1 VASRSFSADGSDPQ
15 GLAVTSFLLLVKVSW
30 RNVWRNPRG
39 TLLTALALG
48 LGLALLLISL
58 GLLDGGHEQTIANGV
73 RFGPGHVVIQAKGF
87 QDSGSQ
93 ELLLPAR
100 VVSTINE
107 FLQTEPMK
115 RVLLG
120 VSPRLLAT
128 GLLSSAAN
136 SAGVTIIGVI
146 PREERA
152 VSLIP
157 QRMVAG
163 KYLSDDKP
171 AGIVIGAEVARK
183 LEVKIGSKVVLMTQA
198 VRQPGTKVKDVTPG
212 EMQSTL
218 LRVHGIFRTGI
229 EGVDAN
235 VIHLPLSVAQ
245 TLLGVPDQQ
254 VTQVA
259 LFLRQE
265 GDSLMVAK
273 GLRRQLAGAPV
284 EVLTWRESM
293 PMLAQILG
301 LDHAFN
307 YVMNGVVLAMVGLG
321 ILNTI
326 LMRVLERRY
335 EFGVCKALGLRPVQ
349 LAVMIIGESLAL
361 TAMSLAFGL
370 ALGLS
375 IDHYFATSGLDL
387 RLLFRTSLPST
398 IVLDPILYSRLS
410 VARIVSSVIIVFI
423 MATVIS
429 FYPALKAARTELP
442 DALKVL

>member
-1 VASRSFSADGSDPQ
+1 M
-15 GLAVTSFLLLVKVSW
+15 TSFLLLVKVSW

-93 ELLLPAR
+93 ELLLPAW

-157 QRMVAG
+157 ERMVAG

-218 LRVHGIFRTGI
+218 LRVNGIFRTGI

-265 GDSLMVAK
+265 GESLMVAK
-273 GLRRQLAGAPV
+273 GLRRQLAGTPV

-410 VARIVSSVIIVFI
+410 PARIVSSVIIVFI

>member
-1 VASRSFSADGSDPQ
+1 M
-15 GLAVTSFLLLVKVSW
+15 TSFLLLVKVSW

-73 RFGPGHVVIQAKGF
+73 RFGPGDVVIQPKGF
-87 QDSGSQ
+87 QATGSQ

-100 VVSTINE
+100 VVSTIKE
-107 FLQTEPMK
+107 FLQTESMK
-115 RVLLG
+115 RVLVG
-120 VSPRLLAT
+120 ASPRLLAT

-136 SAGVTIIGVI
+136 SASVTITGVI

-157 QRMVAG
+157 QRMIEG
-163 KYLSDDKP
+163 QYLSDDKP
-171 AGIVIGAEVARK
+171 TGIVIGADMARK
-183 LEVKIGSKVVLMTQA
+183 LEVGTGSKVVLMTQA
-198 VRQPGTKVKDVTPG
+198 VRQPGTKVKDVTGG

-218 LRVHGIFRTGI
+218 LRVNGIFRTGI
-229 EGVDAN
+229 EMIDAD
-235 VIHLPLSVAQ
+235 VIQLPLPLAQ
-245 TLLGVPDQQ
+245 TLLGVSDNQ

-273 GLRRQLAGAPV
+273 ALRKRLEGDPV
-284 EVLTWRESM
+284 EILTWRESM

-335 EFGVCKALGLRPVQ
+335 EFGVCKALGLRPGQ
-349 LAVMIIGESLAL
+349 LAMMIIGESLAL
-361 TAMSLAFGL
+361 TAISLAFGL

-375 IDHYFATSGLDL
+375 VEHYFATSGLDL
-387 RLLFRTSLPST
+387 RVVFRTGLPRAL
-398 IVLDPILYSRLS
+398 VVDPILYSRLS
-410 VARIVSSVIIVFI
+410 PARIVSSVIIVFI

>member
-1 VASRSFSADGSDPQ
+1 M
-15 GLAVTSFLLLVKVSW
+15 TSFLLLVKVSW

-73 RFGPGHVVIQAKGF
+73 RFGPGDVVIQAKGF
-87 QDSGSQ
+87 QDTGSQ

-100 VVSTINE
+100 VVSTVNE
-107 FLQTEPMK
+107 FLQTGSMK

-120 VSPRLLAT
+120 ASPRLLAT

-136 SAGVTIIGVI
+136 SASVTIIGVM

-157 QRMVAG
+157 QRMVEG

-171 AGIVIGAEVARK
+171 TGIVIGADVARK
-183 LEVKIGSKVVLMTQA
+183 LEVKTGSKVVLMTQA
-198 VRQPGTKVKDVTPG
+198 VRQAGTKVKDVTGG

-218 LRVHGIFRTGI
+218 LRVNGIFSTGI
-229 EGVDAN
+229 ETIDTDVLQ
-235 VIHLPLSVAQ
+235 LPLPVAQ
-245 TLLGVPDQQ
+245 TLLGVPDNQ

-265 GDSLMVAK
+265 GDSPMVAK
-273 GLRRQLAGAPV
+273 ALRTRLAGAPV
-284 EVLTWRESM
+284 EILTWRESM

-335 EFGVCKALGLRPVQ
+335 EFGVCKALGLRPGQ
-349 LAVMIIGESLAL
+349 LAMMIIGESLAL
-361 TAMSLAFGL
+361 TAISLAFGL

-375 IDHYFATSGLDL
+375 VEHYFATSGLDL
-387 RLLFRTSLPST
+387 RMVFRTGFPRAL
-398 IVLDPILYSRLS
+398 VVDPILYSRLS
-410 VARIVSSVIIVFI
+410 LARIISSVVIVFI

-429 FYPALKAARTELP
+429 FYPALKAARTKLP